1 MNITTDNYE
10 AYLLDYL
17 EGNLSPDET
26 QQLEQFVAALGLNW
40 DELTEPLPSLE
51 APQTVYAGKEN
62 LKKKRAIVPLY
73 VKIASAAAAAGLLL
87 TVTLWPGKQLPKI
100 EPIAELKPILPGRLI
115 TADEVTTVTPSKTA
129 YFIQPTQ
136 TVTKEKPV
144 VSERIDMS
152 LLAELEPKKAQALP
166 TLQHYENPDVE
177 LLAYQMN
184 ANLAFNQ
191 YMESDSY
198 DLLDLEEYEDHRSLL
213 ARGLLWLTKGRHD
226 SFASL
231 IGSGVRKA
239 KQGITEAATDMAL
252 TAYSRVEEQLEETR
266 ERWEE
271 KQGE

>member
-17 EGNLSPDET
+17 DGNLSFDET
-26 QQLEQFVAALGLNW
+26 QQLKQFVAAQGLNW
-40 DELTEPLPSLE
+40 DELTEPLPSIE

-62 LKKKRAIVPLY
+62 LKKKRTIVPLY

-87 TVTLWPGKQLPKI
+87 TVTLWPEKQLPKV

-115 TADEVTTVTPSKTA
+115 TADEVTTIIPSKTA
-129 YFIQPTQ
+129 YFIQPPQ
-136 TVTKEKPV
+136 TITKEKPV
-144 VSERIDMS
+144 VSERVDMS
-152 LLAELEPKKAQALP
+152 LLAELEPKKVKALP
-166 TLQHYENPDVE
+166 ASQHYENPDVE

-191 YMESDSY
+191 PMESDFD
-198 DLLDLEEYEDHRSLL
+198 DLLDLEEYEDRHSLL